1 MKSGKRR
8 EQLRLCDVSKSGL
21 FWVLVMCNSLLVLRP
36 CTWSIFPTAKI
47 SSISMFLASARSPNL
62 LSCLIY
68 PTIHPKGKHWD
79 EAGIKLPSPL
89 AHLQIKRRLPGNSG
103 KIQTC
108 AIFSID
114 SGQYYLCEVVIIKM
128 RCRVDDVQM
137 LSLHAMVCC
146 VILNEQN

>member
-8 EQLRLCDVSKSGL
+8 ELLRLCDVSKSDL
-21 FWVLVMCNSLLVLRP
+21 FWVLVIPMYNRLLVLRT

-79 EAGIKLPSPL
+79 EAGIKLPSLL
-89 AHLQIKRRLPGNSG
+89 AHMQIKRHLPGNSG
-103 KIQTC
+103 KIQTRV
-108 AIFSID
+108 IFSID
-114 SGQYYLCEVVIIKM
+114 SGQYYFCEVVIIM
-128 RCRVDDVQM
+128 M
-137 LSLHAMVCC
+137 PLM
-146 VILNEQN
+146 